1 MNMVTHL
8 DELFSHTRQKLETL
22 TQLCSPQT
30 LGATEDSVINALYEY
45 YGQAIEYG
53 SEIIT
58 HPDSFVDYWYNS
70 LPMGVLYF
78 IPDVG
83 HLLDNLE
90 PLKYRDSRASSS
102 SEAEKQEAAMLQKA
116 SALPHKTRQFT
127 EHIIPLLVRLGYK
140 DIICPGDD
148 IPSVRKRLDLLK
160 RYSLLIEES
169 VNHYGLS
176 KQNPAVLL
184 AQNRYLP

>member
-1 MNMVTHL
+1 MVTHL

-30 LGATEDSVINALYEY
+30 LGTTEDSVINALYEY
-45 YGQAIEYG
+45 YGQAMEYR

-58 HPDSFVDYWYNS
+58 YPHYFANYWYS
-70 LPMGVLYF
+70 SMPMGVLYF

-102 SEAEKQEAAMLQKA
+102 SDAEKQETVMLQKA

-127 EHIIPLLVRLGYK
+127 ELIIPLLVKLGYK
-140 DIICPGDD
+140 DMICLGDD

-160 RYSLLIEES
+160 KYSLLIEES
-169 VNHYGLS
+169 VNHYGSS
-176 KQNPAVLL
+176 KKNPAVVL